1 MGTSLLWQTDA
12 QLHDAVRRRLDGES
26 ILNAHQIAVTASDGV
41 IALTGFV
48 NSYAEKVAA
57 EHAVKRVRGVRGVA
71 NDIQVKLRDQRTDPE
86 IAEDAVHALRT
97 HTSVPNGITVTVREG
112 FLTLEGTVERMFQK
126 TAAGSAVMYLKG
138 VKGVSNRIHISPAAS
153 AVEVTTKI
161 EEAQPGGRG
170 TPDSRGRRT
179 QHGHLVRRRALV
191 E

>member
-1 MGTSLLWQTDA
+1 MGTSLLWQTDT

-71 NDIQVKLRDQRTDPE
+71 NDIQAKLRDQRTDAE

-97 HTSVPNGITVTVREG
+97 YTSVPNGITVTVREG

-138 VKGVSNRIHISPAAS
+138 VKGVSNRIHIS
-153 AVEVTTKI
+153 
-161 EEAQPGGRG
+161 GGQNQNRGG
-170 TPDSRGRRT
+170 TPPREGRCASGSCGRRT
-179 QHGHLVRRRALV
+179 LHGHLIRRSALV
-191 E
+191 D